1 MKRVMSGKVVG
12 QDDIPVVVERGQST
26 LTRLFNKILENERK
40 PKELKSVLIL
50 IFKRRIEGMNL
61 WKELLKLKDQKIV
74 HITLHIGA

>member
-12 QDDIPVVVERGQST
+12 QDGIPVVVERGQST

-50 IFKRRIEGMNL
+50 IFKRKIEGMNL

>member
-12 QDDIPVVVERGQST
+12 QDGIPVVVERGPST

-50 IFKRRIEGMNL
+50 IFKRKIEGMNL

>member
-1 MKRVMSGKVVG
+1 MKRVMSEKVVG
-12 QDDIPVVVERGQST
+12 QDDMPVVVERGQST

-50 IFKRRIEGMNL
+50 IFKRNIEGMNL

-74 HITLHIGA
+74 FITLHIGA